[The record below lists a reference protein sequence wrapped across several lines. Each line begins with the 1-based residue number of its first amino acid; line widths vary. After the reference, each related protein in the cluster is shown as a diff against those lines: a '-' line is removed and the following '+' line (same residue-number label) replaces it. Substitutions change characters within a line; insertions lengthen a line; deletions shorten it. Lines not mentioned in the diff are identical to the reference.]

1 MNIFVSTWAL
11 LVGGLV
17 TTLPMIYL
25 RVKEH
30 TEEHEEIS
38 NILYVHVT
46 YSVRPSLT
54 MSPQCRHGL
63 HQRRSSH
70 PGGEA
75 TRADCGLILM
85 IIFTPLLFVIS

>member
-38 NILYVHVT
+38 NILYVHVP
-46 YSVRPSLT
+46 YD
-54 MSPQCRHGL
+54 
-63 HQRRSSH
+63 
-70 PGGEA
+70 A
-75 TRADCGLILM
+75 GLILM
-85 IIFTPLLFVIS
+85 TSAVLTWTPPTPLLARRWRSHWLKLRLNDRSQFPFRS